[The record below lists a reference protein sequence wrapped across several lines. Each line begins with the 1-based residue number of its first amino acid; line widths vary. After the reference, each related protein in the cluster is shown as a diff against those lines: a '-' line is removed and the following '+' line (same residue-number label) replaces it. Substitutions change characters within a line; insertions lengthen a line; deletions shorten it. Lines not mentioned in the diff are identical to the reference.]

1 MNATEAINSIVKL
14 LGLQFKKENFT
25 STFLV
30 DGTTEVT
37 NNSDSELEVGQ
48 TLFIVKEGTLVPAP
62 EGSHET
68 RDGFLV
74 TLDGESTIIAIAS
87 KDKEMKSEVNTEDDS
102 IMEYTEAKDAQG
114 QVLESSTFDVGE
126 DVYLVKEDG
135 SKEPAPDGEHQV
147 VLKDESGNENKIR
160 IQVKDG
166 KITQREN
173 VEEEDSE
180 DMMKP
185 AMMSSDFSKDIN
197 DIKESMSQLLALVDS
212 MNGKFK
218 TELNS
223 LKTDFDSFKKL
234 PERKAVEEKKTYT
247 ESFADYKESVA
258 DKKLELIKSLRNK

>member
-14 LGLQFKKENFT
+14 LGLQFKKEDFS

-37 NNSDSELEVGQ
+37 NNSEAELAVGQ

-68 RDGFLV
+68 RDGFIV

-87 KDKEMKSEVNTEDDS
+87 KDEKMKTEVNTEDDS
-102 IMEYTEAKDAQG
+102 IMKYTEAKDAQG
-114 QVLESSTFDVGE
+114 QTLESSTFDVGE

-218 TELNS
+218 TEINS
-223 LKTDFDSFKKL
+223 LKTDFDSFKKS

-247 ESFADYKESVA
+247 ESFADYKL
-258 DKKLELIKSLRNK
+258 DLIKSLRK

>member
-14 LGLQFKKENFT
+14 LGLQFKKETFA

-30 DGTTEVT
+30 DGETEVT
-37 NNSDSELEVGQ
+37 NNTDSELEVGQ
-48 TLFIVKEGTLVPAP
+48 TLYIVKDSTLTPAP

-68 RDGFLV
+68 REGFIV

-87 KDKEMKSEVNTEDDS
+87 KETDKTEVESAKDMMVPEDDS
-102 IMEYTEAKDAQG
+102 KLEMTKAEDSEG
-114 QVLESSTFDVGE
+114 QILESTTFDVGE
-126 DVYLVKEDG
+126 KVYTIKEDG
-135 SKEPAPDGEHQV
+135 SKEPCADGEKQV

-166 KITQREN
+166 VITEREN

-185 AMMSSDFSKDIN
+185 TMMESDFTQDIS
-197 DIKESMSQLLALVDS
+197 DIKNSIQQLLSVIDS

-223 LKTDFDSFKKL
+223 LKTDFDSFKKS
-234 PERKAVEEKKTYT
+234 PERKAVEEKKSYT
-247 ESFADYKESVA
+247 QSFSDYQ
-258 DKKLELIKSLRNK
+258 LELIKSLRNK

>member
-114 QVLESSTFDVGE
+114 QILESSTFDVGE

-135 SKEPAPDGEHQV
+135 SKEPAPNGEHQV

-247 ESFADYKESVA
+247 ESFADFKESVA
-258 DKKLELIKSLRNK
+258 DKKLEIIKSLRK

>member
-1 MNATEAINSIVKL
+1 MNATQAINSIVKL
-14 LGLQFKKENFT
+14 LNLQFKKENFT
-25 STFLV
+25 STFLI

-37 NNSDSELEVGQ
+37 NNQEAELEVGQ
-48 TLFIVKEGTLVPAP
+48 TLFVVKDGTLAPAP
-62 EGSHET
+62 EGNHET
-68 RDGFLV
+68 RDGFIV

-102 IMEYTEAKDAQG
+102 LMEYTEAKDAQG
-114 QVLESSTFDVGE
+114 QILESSTFDVGE
-126 DVYLVKEDG
+126 KVYTVKEDG
-135 SKEPAPDGEHQV
+135 SKEPCSDGEKQV

-166 KITQREN
+166 VITEREN

-185 AMMSSDFSKDIN
+185 QMMNSDFSKDIN
-197 DIKESMSQLLALVDS
+197 DIKESMSQILSMIDS

-223 LKTDFDSFKKL
+223 IKTDFDTFKKS
-234 PERKAVEEKKTYT
+234 PERTAVEEKKSYT
-247 ESFADYKESVA
+247 QSFSDYKL
-258 DKKLELIKSLRNK
+258 DIIKSLRK

>member
-135 SKEPAPDGEHQV
+135 SKEPAPNGEHQV

-258 DKKLELIKSLRNK
+258 DKKLEIIKSLRK